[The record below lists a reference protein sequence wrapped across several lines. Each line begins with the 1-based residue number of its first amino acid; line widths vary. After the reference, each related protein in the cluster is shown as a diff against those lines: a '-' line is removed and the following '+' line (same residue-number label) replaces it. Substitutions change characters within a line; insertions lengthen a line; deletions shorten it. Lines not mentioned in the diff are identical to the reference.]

1 MTSSVLTNTA
11 ALAAIQ
17 SLNSTNRDLET
28 VQSRIS
34 TGLEIAGAEDNA
46 SIFAVAQNVRA
57 DFGGLEAVSAGLDR
71 ATSIADVALAA
82 GTAISNLLV
91 DLREIVTSAADPS
104 QTAEARALFNEDFQS
119 ILAQIQTFID
129 TADFDGANILDVAGV
144 DIPFLAGADVADT
157 LTLRAQNL
165 TPGGAI
171 LVLDPATADISTLAG
186 ATTAL
191 ADLITSQ
198 QQVNAALGELGADA
212 RAISA
217 QNIFV
222 SQLAD
227 SLTIGIGNLVDA
239 DLASESA
246 RLQALQVQ
254 QQLGTSALTIAN
266 AAPQSILALFG

>member
-17 SLNSTNRDLET
+17 SLNSTNRDLES

-91 DLREIVTSAADPS
+91 ELREIVTSAADPS
-104 QTAEARALFNEDFQS
+104 QTVEARELFNEDFQS

-129 TADFDGANILDVAGV
+129 TADFDGANILETGAI

-157 LTLRAQNL
+157 LTLRAQDL
-165 TPGGAI
+165 SPGGAI
-171 LVLDPATADISTLAG
+171 LTLDPATSNILTLAD

-191 ADLITSQ
+191 TDLVTSQ